1 MSKEKK
7 SGKPVAVGLAQ
18 INNSFSGQSY
28 LPYTVGLMQAYAQ
41 HNAADAGRYAFVPL
55 IYKRLHIDD
64 NLDRLPWSKYGGRKR
79 N

>member
-1 MSKEKK
+1 MDA
-7 SGKPVAVGLAQ
+7 PV
-18 INNSFSGQSY
+18 S
-28 LPYTVGLMQAYAQ
+28 VGLMQAYAQ

>member
-1 MSKEKK
+1 M
-7 SGKPVAVGLAQ
+7 GAPVSVGLVQ